1 MLRLQIVFDKLI
13 DGVIAFIDIQL
24 EPHTRFAFFGD
35 TNSRSKSPPM
45 VSARSITR
53 QERGNQPISKTALCP
68 LVGLGHLRN
77 DL

>member
-53 QERGNQPISKTALCP
+53 
-68 LVGLGHLRN
+68 
-77 DL
+77 